1 MNVIFISPNFPLHFY
16 NFCDRLRGL
25 GVNVLGIG
33 DCPYND
39 LSDNCRNALTE
50 YYYVPSLEDYEA
62 VYRVVAFFSFKYGRI
77 DYIDSQNEY
86 WLELEAMLRTDFNIT
101 TGFQAKDM
109 DAVKRKSRMKEG
121 YAAAGVKTARYHLVD
136 HTAGCR
142 RFIEE
147 VGYPVIVKPDN
158 GVGASNTW
166 KLNSDKEL
174 DDFMWTKPNQQFI
187 MEEFVPGHI
196 ETFDGITDGKGDVI
210 FTSGQV
216 MARTLMDMLHG
227 AGENVS
233 YTQNVQETDLLDIG
247 TRVVK
252 AFNVKNRF
260 FHFEFFRLDED
271 KTGLGQKDEIIG
283 LEVNMRAPGGYI
295 PDKMNYAYHVD
306 VYQIWAESLV
316 YNENR
321 SFRDYRFRRYVTHVG
336 RSHLLPIRPMKLW
349 RRWGKY
355 YQKIERTL
363 RALPQR
369 EYLWPFSNPPYI
381 RDEDDIP
388 IARYGGQETS
398 KTVYRQYLSDRYGR
412 YKMTF
417 SGIHVNYSFSEELLK
432 TDFELSGESDFQDYK
447 NELYVTLAERVMGLT
462 KEILLLLNC
471 CWYGWQG
478 HQGRS
483 SRQKLRSRP
492 FKILRMRPIMI

>member
-1 MNVIFISPNFPLHFY
+1 
-16 NFCDRLRGL
+16 
-25 GVNVLGIG
+25 
-33 DCPYND
+33 
-39 LSDNCRNALTE
+39 
-50 YYYVPSLEDYEA
+50 
-62 VYRVVAFFSFKYGRI
+62 
-77 DYIDSQNEY
+77 
-86 WLELEAMLRTDFNIT
+86 MLRTDFNIT

-306 VYQIWAESLV
+306 VCQIWAESLV

-336 RSHLLPIRPMKLW
+336 RSGKEAYLHSPGDIRKRFGEKILLENRPPES
-349 RRWGKY
+349 
-355 YQKIERTL
+355 I
-363 RALPQR
+363 
-369 EYLWPFSNPPYI
+369 S
-381 RDEDDIP
+381 
-388 IARYGGQETS
+388 GGMGSYVFMLYAAS
-398 KTVYRQYLSDRYGR
+398 K
-412 YKMTF
+412 
-417 SGIHVNYSFSEELLK
+417 EELQEQASYILK
-432 TDFELSGESDFQDYK
+432 HADGTDWL
-447 NELYVTLAERVMGLT
+447 M
-462 KEILLLLNC
+462 
-471 CWYGWQG
+471 
-478 HQGRS
+478 
-483 SRQKLRSRP
+483 
-492 FKILRMRPIMI
+492 